1 MNSASLHFLI
11 VDDDDFLRMAT
22 KAILRNFTDT
32 PILEAANGQQ
42 ALDVLQAQASSPVDV
57 VFCDLSMPGMDGLE
71 FLRHLG
77 EHKTDVS
84 VVIVS
89 GHDDALM
96 AAVEKMAQ
104 AYGIFLLGT
113 VQKPLSRERVADLV
127 TRQKEK
133 KPRSRLSVASAA
145 PEFSLNEILHGL
157 RQQEFVPYF
166 QPQVDFRTGR
176 ITGAEAL
183 ARWLH
188 PERGVIAPYAFIDT
202 LEKSGQ
208 IDVLTFC
215 ILAQAAAAACR
226 LRQGGQEIGV
236 SVNLSLVSLGVPQ
249 LAERILET
257 VRAAGAEPQQIALEI
272 TETAAMTDLG
282 HSLENLAR
290 LRMQGFVLSIDDY
303 GTGFSNIQQITRIAF
318 QELKID
324 QTFVK
329 ASAADQGQRIIVRSS
344 IDMAHQLKMTCVA
357 EGVETRQNWDDLKD
371 MGCDT
376 AQGYF
381 IAKPMA
387 AEAFHV
393 FCDAHTQGWSPS
405 PAA

>member
-1 MNSASLHFLI
+1 MSGASLHFLV
-11 VDDDDFLRMAT
+11 VDDDDFLRLTT
-22 KAILRNFTDT
+22 KKILGHFTDA
-32 PILEAANGQQ
+32 PVLEAANGQQ
-42 ALDVLQAQASSPVDV
+42 ALDVLQTKSAPPVDV

-77 EHKTDVS
+77 EQKTDVS

-89 GHDDALM
+89 GHEDTLM

-104 AYGIFLLGT
+104 AYGIFLLGM
-113 VQKPLSRERVADLV
+113 VQKPLSRERVAELV
-127 TRQKEK
+127 ARQREK
-133 KPRSRLSVASAA
+133 KPLSPRFAAAA
-145 PEFSLNEILHGL
+145 PAFPLDDILHGL
-157 RQQEFVPYF
+157 QQEQFTPYF
-166 QPQVDFRTGR
+166 QPKVDFRTGR

-188 PERGVIAPYAFIDT
+188 PVQGVIAPYAFIDT
-202 LEKSGQ
+202 LEKSGH
-208 IDVLTFC
+208 IDDLTFR
-215 ILAQAAAAACR
+215 ILAQAAATACN
-226 LRQGGQEIGV
+226 LRENGQDIGV
-236 SVNLSLVSLGVPQ
+236 SVNLSLTSLGTPQ
-249 LAERILET
+249 LAERILAA
-257 VRAAGAEPQQIALEI
+257 VRAVGAAPSQIALEI

-303 GTGFSNIQQITRIAF
+303 GTGFSNIQQITRVAF

-324 QTFVK
+324 QSFVK
-329 ASAADQGQRIIVRSS
+329 ALAEDQGQRIIVRSS

-357 EGVETRQNWDDLKD
+357 EGVETQQNWDDLKE

-387 AEAFHV
+387 AEALHA
-393 FCDAHTQGWSPS
+393 FCDTHAEGWSP
-405 PAA
+405 PAV

>member
-1 MNSASLHFLI
+1 MSSARPHFLI
-11 VDDDDFLRMAT
+11 VDDDDFLRLAT
-22 KAILRNFTDT
+22 KALLRNFTDT
-32 PILEAANGQQ
+32 PVLEATNGQQ
-42 ALDVLQAQASSPVDV
+42 GLDVLQAQENTPIDV

-77 EHKTDVS
+77 ERKTDVS

-104 AYGIFLLGT
+104 AYGISLLGA
-113 VQKPLSRERVADLV
+113 VQKPLSREKVAELLS
-127 TRQKEK
+127 RQKEK
-133 KPRSRLSVASAA
+133 KPRTAPSAASSA
-145 PEFSLNEILHGL
+145 PEFSLNEILQGL
-157 RQQEFVPYF
+157 KQQQFVPYF

-188 PERGVIAPYAFIDT
+188 PERGVVAPYAFIET
-202 LEKSGQ
+202 LEKSGH
-208 IDVLTFC
+208 IDDLTFC
-215 ILAQAAAAACR
+215 ILAKAAEAAR
-226 LRQGGQEIGV
+226 NLQESGHDIGV
-236 SVNLSLVSLGVPQ
+236 SVNLSLASLGAPH

-257 VRAAGAEPQQIALEI
+257 VRAAGVEPPRLALEI
-272 TETAAMTDLG
+272 TETAAMTDLA

-290 LRMQGFVLSIDDY
+290 LRMQGFMLSIDDY
-303 GTGFSNIQQITRIAF
+303 GTGFSNIQQITRVAF

-324 QTFVK
+324 QTFIK
-329 ASAADQGQRIIVRSS
+329 ASVIDPGQRIIVRSS

-357 EGVETRQNWDDLKD
+357 EGIETRQNWDDLKD
-371 MGCDT
+371 MGCDI

-381 IAKPMA
+381 IAKPMS
-387 AEAFHV
+387 AESFYAFCSAHV
-393 FCDAHTQGWSPS
+393 HGWAP
-405 PAA
+405 PAAA